1 MLTDAGM
8 DVLVLGLSLGS
19 CRISVLTI
27 LRPIEGPAAAA
38 AGAAPSD
45 ICDMTEVPTF
55 RVDPPSEVPTFGL
68 THLPPSRSAAA
79 AVGPTAAS
87 GRDKKMNNQ
96 KRKRAVLIRTKES
109 RADFIICL

>member
-68 THLPPSRSAAA
+68 THLPPSAA
-79 AVGPTAAS
+79 AVGPTAAAD
-87 GRDKKMNNQ
+87 GGIA
-96 KRKRAVLIRTKES
+96 RAAGWSFL
-109 RADFIICL
+109 